1 MFSVRADEDTFGN
14 ETLPKAPQDHRD
26 VSVLEKFRFQNAC
39 FLTTL
44 KCHQR
49 SRIYPHW
56 WAIRL
61 SVDGTLLD
69 RGIAEK
75 KSDS

>member
-26 VSVLEKFRFQNAC
+26 VSVFEKFRFQNAC

-49 SRIYPHW
+49 SRIYPH
-56 WAIRL
+56 
-61 SVDGTLLD
+61 
-69 RGIAEK
+69 
-75 KSDS
+75 

>member
-1 MFSVRADEDTFGN
+1 MSSVRAEEDKFGN
-14 ETLPKAPQDHRD
+14 ATLPKTPQDQRD
-26 VSVLEKFRFQNAC
+26 VSVFEKFSFQNAC
-39 FLTTL
+39 FLTTI

-49 SRIYPHW
+49 SQIYPRW

-61 SVDGTLLD
+61 SADGTLHD
-69 RGIAEK
+69 RGIFQ

>member
-1 MFSVRADEDTFGN
+1 MSSVRADEDKFGN
-14 ETLPKAPQDHRD
+14 ATLLKTPQDHPD
-26 VSVLEKFRFQNAC
+26 VNVFEKFRFQNAR

-49 SRIYPHW
+49 SKIYPHW

-69 RGIAEK
+69 RGIFQ